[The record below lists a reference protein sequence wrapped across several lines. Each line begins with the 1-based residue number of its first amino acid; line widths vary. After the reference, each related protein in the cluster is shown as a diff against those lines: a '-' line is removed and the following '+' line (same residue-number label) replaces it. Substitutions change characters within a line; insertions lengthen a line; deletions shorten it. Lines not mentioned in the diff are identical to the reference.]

1 MWPRDI
7 AIEDSQR
14 TDVLKIPGNRSNIN
28 AYILKLVD
36 IVFGR
41 GGLEQLQVKQ
51 VRDNEGY
58 LFIRGK
64 RAHCMIDSKNQGT
77 N

>member
-1 MWPRDI
+1 MWPQDI

-14 TDVLKIPGNRSNIN
+14 TDVLKIAGNRSNIN

-36 IVFGR
+36 VVFGR
-41 GGLEQLQVKQ
+41 EGLEQLDIKQ

-64 RAHCMIDSKNQGT
+64 CAPLLIDSKNRAA